1 MQNPFQEL
9 LPEEEDKQDLI
20 GKEVMGSLRT
30 RSLLVN
36 VLELSTTVFGV
47 THRESISL
55 QSKLTSMDD
64 APEPSE

>member
-36 VLELSTTVFGV
+36 VLELFTTVFGV
-47 THRESISL
+47 TLRESISL

>member
-20 GKEVMGSLRT
+20 GKRVMGSLRT

-36 VLELSTTVFGV
+36 VLELFTTVFGV
-47 THRESISL
+47 TLRESISL